1 VLPPD
6 V

>member
-6 V
+6 